1 MPRGQLAKNRHYS
14 NNPAQAGAAVVGANA
29 CLRQLDAKM
38 VEMNC
43 TSRLTIVILAISAV
57 SSGQGTSPSQT
68 AAAQPLKLCSHKNH
82 APCVDKPPVVIDSPD
97 PEYSVAAHNAK
108 IEGTVVLFATIGTDG
123 LTHDIQVAR
132 PLGYG
137 LDELAVEAVKRW
149 TFKPAKSQGK
159 AVQVKINIEVPFRY
173 R

>member
-1 MPRGQLAKNRHYS
+1 
-14 NNPAQAGAAVVGANA
+14 
-29 CLRQLDAKM
+29 M
-38 VEMNC
+38 VEMKC
-43 TSRLTIVILAISAV
+43 TSRLAIVIAAVSAV
-57 SSGQGTSPSQT
+57 SSGQGTLPSQT
-68 AAAQPLKLCSHKNH
+68 DVAQPLKLCSHKNH
-82 APCVDKPPVVIDSPD
+82 APCVDKPPAVAYSPD

-108 IEGTVVLFATIGTDG
+108 IEGTVVVFATIGTDG

-137 LDELAVEAVKRW
+137 LDELAVDAVKRW

-159 AVQVKINIEVPFRY
+159 PVAVKIYMEVPFHY